1 MALSDKDL
9 SMKMCAAEE
18 RVGGFDSLYNG
29 AAAYTNATAARRGR
43 C

>member
-9 SMKMCAAEE
+9 SMKMCATEE